1 MVQTQEECAKMI
13 QEEITTQVLDALT
26 EKAMQ
31 AQIQGRELAD
41 KFHTL
46 AGVVEGA

>member
-1 MVQTQEECAKMI
+1 MI
-13 QEEITTQVLDALT
+13 RQEITMQVLNVLK

-31 AQIQGRELAD
+31 AQTQERELAD

-46 AGVVEGA
+46 AGAVEEARTF